1 MGQQS
6 IPLISRL
13 LSRIDKSWI
22 PEPAVAA
29 VAVAVSAAAAAAAA
43 ALILEQQQQQ
53 QQHLVIPFPT
63 LAPTVDH
70 VVHTVVNDEGTM
82 GARQLAW
89 GGVKRH
95 PGNVVPKECTS
106 AGMVGYF
113 R

>member
-1 MGQQS
+1 MGQHS

-29 VAVAVSAAAAAAAA
+29 VAVAVSAAAAAAA
-43 ALILEQQQQQ
+43 LILEQQEQ